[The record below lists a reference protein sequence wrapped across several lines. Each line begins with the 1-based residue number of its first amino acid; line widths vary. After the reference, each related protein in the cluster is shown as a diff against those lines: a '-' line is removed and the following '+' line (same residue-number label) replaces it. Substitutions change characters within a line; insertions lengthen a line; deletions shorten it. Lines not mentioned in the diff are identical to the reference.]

1 MIRRKRGAAEAN
13 MLSTPITVLFSEYT
27 ASDGI
32 IDTNNDDVNTG
43 DQVYVDVDEA
53 AVGHLGLSVTAV
65 FS

>member
-1 MIRRKRGAAEAN
+1 
-13 MLSTPITVLFSEYT
+13 MLSTPITVLFSEFT